1 MDRRRCGS
9 GRLLHDAAKDERRDR
24 LRLPAASG
32 AHAARTGDAGPVMIW
47 VMVPLL
53 AFVLF
58 GLYVRREAER
68 LRAEDSRPRLIVKLK
83 LAGSGMASREELRMR
98 QTIEDDIEKRGI
110 GSIADTGS
118 GEGWAH
124 IQVTVDDK
132 ERAFEELLRLI
143 DERGISDAVIEAAT
157 TVR

>member
-1 MDRRRCGS
+1 
-9 GRLLHDAAKDERRDR
+9 
-24 LRLPAASG
+24 
-32 AHAARTGDAGPVMIW
+32 MIW

-98 QTIEDDIEKRGI
+98 QMIEDDIEKRGI